1 MQVQERAVQVYRQR
15 PRTDQTRPGTRE
27 RMRDIFSLLFVRSP
41 AEIFS
46 PPENVTQP
54 DFPFKAERQRQTR
67 HKNHHHPTK
76 TPPSEHFFLSRT
88 RIRVPLPTSSTQ
100 KPACSRRF
108 RRTETTTTAMK
119 RRERESARREC
130 RWLHACAM
138 HPIRASR
145 SHENSRL
152 PWPAVVLPR
161 HANVIT

>member
-1 MQVQERAVQVYRQR
+1 MRTPSKSERSERSEKSVLMQCRFIADEACQGLKASRAGSRASSA
-15 PRTDQTRPGTRE
+15 G
-27 RMRDIFSLLFVRSP
+27 
-41 AEIFS
+41 
-46 PPENVTQP
+46 
-54 DFPFKAERQRQTR
+54 
-67 HKNHHHPTK
+67 
-76 TPPSEHFFLSRT
+76 LSAT
-88 RIRVPLPTSSTQ
+88 YSVPISSTQ

-152 PWPAVVLPR
+152 PWPWCCRDMQMSSREPVGIPSIIHGEGREVRR
-161 HANVIT
+161 HGDRSS